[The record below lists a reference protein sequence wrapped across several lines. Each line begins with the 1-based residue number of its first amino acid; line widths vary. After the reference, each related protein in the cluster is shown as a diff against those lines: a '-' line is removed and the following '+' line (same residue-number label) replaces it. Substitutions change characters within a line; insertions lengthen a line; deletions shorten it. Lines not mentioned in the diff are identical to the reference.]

1 LLITGNYPNPRF
13 GGGQAICSG
22 FVFWAANMTRI
33 ELWQAFFTALMLG
46 CPVAFWG
53 WVVGK
58 RK

>member
-1 LLITGNYPNPRF
+1 
-13 GGGQAICSG
+13 
-22 FVFWAANMTRI
+22 MTRI